1 MTQAE
6 MRQRLNELI
15 RERAMLHG
23 DFVLRSGARSTFYL
37 DCRQITLHPEGA
49 YLVASLILE
58 RLRGVQ
64 VHAVGGPALAAVPI
78 VGAVCATS
86 YAIGRPLAGFVVRK
100 EAKDHGTGNL
110 IEGPLTPGASVVLV
124 EDTLTTGGELLRAAR
139 PCAPRAA
146 SSPAPSPSSTAAR
159 GRSQPCMSTAYP
171 PRRSSASPTWGS
183 SHHSRSGIL
192 PHSQFRYAQSPAGT
206 PLIRSGSG
214 LYNAREVVGLQ
225 AGAAHQRPIDLRLRA
240 QNQRRLLR
248 SRSLRTGCACVLP
261 PERRPVRQAPGE

>member
-6 MRQRLNELI
+6 MRQRLNQLI
-15 RERAMLHG
+15 RERAVLHG

-58 RLRGVQ
+58 RLRGVP

-110 IEGPLTPGASVVLV
+110 IEGPLTPGASVVLL
-124 EDTLTTGGELLRAAR
+124 EDTLTTGGELLRAAE
-139 PCAPRAA
+139 AVRAL
-146 SSPAPSPSSTAAR
+146 
-159 GRSQPCMSTAYP
+159 GCV
-171 PRRSSASPTWGS
+171 
-183 SHHSRSGIL
+183 I
-192 PHSQFRYAQSPAGT
+192 
-206 PLIRSGSG
+206 
-214 LYNAREVVGLQ
+214 
-225 AGAAHQRPIDLRLRA
+225 AGAIAIVDRGAGALATLHEHGVPAEALFSLTDLGIEPQTA
-240 QNQRRLLR
+240 
-248 SRSLRTGCACVLP
+248 
-261 PERRPVRQAPGE
+261 